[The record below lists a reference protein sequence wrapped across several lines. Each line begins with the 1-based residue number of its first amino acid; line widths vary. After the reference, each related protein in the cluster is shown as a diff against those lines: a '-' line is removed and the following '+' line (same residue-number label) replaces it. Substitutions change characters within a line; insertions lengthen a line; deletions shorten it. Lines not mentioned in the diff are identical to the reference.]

1 MSFNPPIDHL
11 CNGNLGWHP
20 RALPSEM
27 VEWRPKWFKQAAV
40 LRQIHGCH
48 RCFSMA
54 QCFSASM
61 LQCFRLRVAVQ
72 EGALDDAHLFERS
85 WMRRRE
91 LTGGLRSTKRKHRRW
106 QKHDRW
112 IKPGRP
118 LSFCSRTLFARD
130 PLMFSKLWLLLR
142 RIQKQESMCRCAR
155 LTESASK
162 EELGHILFLVF
173 RRGRWN
179 DPINDFHRRHA
190 HRSYNTFRPASLWCL
205 ASWWERNGNT
215 MSELI

>member
-20 RALPSEM
+20 GALPSEM
-27 VEWRPKWFKQAAV
+27 VEWRPKWFKEAAV

-54 QCFSASM
+54 QCFSASVP
-61 LQCFRLRVAVQ
+61 QCFRLFVALQ
-72 EGALDDAHLFERS
+72 EGTLDDAQLFKRS

-91 LTGGLRSTKRKHRRW
+91 LTGGLGSTKRKHRRW

-118 LSFCSRTLFARD
+118 LSFAPGHFWFVILHWCFRNVDFCWI
-130 PLMFSKLWLLLR
+130 KH
-142 RIQKQESMCRCAR
+142 IQKQESMCWCAR
-155 LTESASK
+155 LTGCFKGRTGTSP
-162 EELGHILFLVF
+162 LFLLF
-173 RRGRWN
+173 RRGRGN
-179 DPINDFHRRHA
+179 DRINDFDRRRA

-205 ASWWERNGNT
+205 ASW
-215 MSELI
+215 